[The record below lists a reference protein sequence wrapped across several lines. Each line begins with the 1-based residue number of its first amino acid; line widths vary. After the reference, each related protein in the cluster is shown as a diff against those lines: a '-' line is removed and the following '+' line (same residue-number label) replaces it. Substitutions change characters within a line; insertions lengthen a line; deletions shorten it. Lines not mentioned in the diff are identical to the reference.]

1 MLACTPAVQ
10 VATASDPQAKFG
22 SYETFA
28 MMQPNRPI
36 HSENAEVDPFVMQRL
51 RQLVYQGLKAK
62 GYRPVPKGQADLVVA
77 VLGARDEQLEVYS
90 TGPYAYNTVYG
101 PPSSY
106 VYHSEQRVVVIDI
119 VDQERKSVVW
129 RGTGERALNGGL
141 SDVEMRELVDA
152 ILIQFPSLSVAVE

>member
-1 MLACTPAVQ
+1 
-10 VATASDPQAKFG
+10 
-22 SYETFA
+22 

-36 HSENAEVDPFVMQRL
+36 QSDNAQVDPFVMQRL

-62 GYRPVPKGQADLVVA
+62 GYHPAPKEEADLVVA
-77 VLGARDEQLEVYS
+77 VLGAQDEQIEVYS

-106 VYHSEQRVVVIDI
+106 VYRSEQRVVVVDI
-119 VDQERKSVVW
+119 VDQKRKSVVW

-141 SDVEMRELVDA
+141 SDLEMRELVNA
-152 ILIQFPSLSVAVE
+152 ILSQFPSLSAVVE